1 MFIVEVHDLP
11 DTPLSRARH
20 FRLGP
25 FRCREQAEALAAR
38 AAATQGGTTARVI
51 EVATADAE

>member
-11 DTPLSRARH
+11 DTPLSRPRQ

-38 AAATQGGTTARVI
+38 AAATQGGTTVRVVEI
-51 EVATADAE
+51 IAAEGE

>member
-25 FRCREQAEALAAR
+25 FRCRKEAETLAAR
-38 AAATQGGTTARVI
+38 AAATQGGTTVRVI
-51 EVATADAE
+51 EVTAAETE